1 NLTNT
6 SCVSLEGSFTPLEF
20 LKCKFV
26 NTAMY
31 TLIIYTC
38 GSFTQVDMVS
48 ENESPGCVSNTADSA
63 LGGVSLV
70 NLKMGCFKLDPVS
83 RTGKRMYL
91 LQMIILPFIPI
102 AALIV
107 QNSCTMVSV
116 TLANRDAIAINRQ
129 ISVSVIVVE
138 LLTALQYE
146 RGEVAYYIFTNGN
159 RSSLDTVFT
168 KTNEK
173 INSLRDGNWSEIFR
187 NDDNLVHHMEMFRG
201 NLSNSDDSA
210 LMEITWYN
218 LANEYML
225 NHLAQIIRDTSVTRV
240 WRLLIAYKNILC
252 ALENF
257 SIATVYGLYYFG
269 RGKLGLENFAN
280 FVRYDSLAQD
290 YLVATQR
297 LLLVILE
304 EYNNF
309 QLNFEHFRNISLR
322 RLEIYSNVLR
332 KPDIAVAE
340 EYYSTMTL
348 FLEELIRYQKK
359 IHFEQMYWDIGYAHN
374 QQAVAIVILVMVLT
388 ISPIIIIFVRNA
400 THTIQTFAEELIAR
414 TLELRH
420 EKRKSDKLLFQMLPP
435 PVVKQL
441 KQQRQV
447 PAESFESVTIYFS
460 DIVGFTQISA
470 VSSPMQIVTM
480 LNTLYR
486 LFDFRIQ
493 KYDVYKVETIGDAYM
508 VVSGLPQRN

>member
-1 NLTNT
+1 
-6 SCVSLEGSFTPLEF
+6 
-20 LKCKFV
+20 
-26 NTAMY
+26 
-31 TLIIYTC
+31 
-38 GSFTQVDMVS
+38 MVS

-159 RSSLDTVFT
+159 SF
-168 KTNEK
+168 E
-173 INSLRDGNWSEIFR
+173 E
-187 NDDNLVHHMEMFRG
+187 
-201 NLSNSDDSA
+201 A

-359 IHFEQMYWDIGYAHN
+359 IHLLISEQMYWDIGYAHN

-400 THTIQTFAEELIAR
+400 THTIQSVAVAAVGRVPTFHSRDPGSI
-414 TLELRH
+414 
-420 EKRKSDKLLFQMLPP
+420 
-435 PVVKQL
+435 
-441 KQQRQV
+441 
-447 PAESFESVTIYFS
+447 
-460 DIVGFTQISA
+460 
-470 VSSPMQIVTM
+470 
-480 LNTLYR
+480 
-486 LFDFRIQ
+486 
-493 KYDVYKVETIGDAYM
+493 
-508 VVSGLPQRN
+508 SGLGCKT